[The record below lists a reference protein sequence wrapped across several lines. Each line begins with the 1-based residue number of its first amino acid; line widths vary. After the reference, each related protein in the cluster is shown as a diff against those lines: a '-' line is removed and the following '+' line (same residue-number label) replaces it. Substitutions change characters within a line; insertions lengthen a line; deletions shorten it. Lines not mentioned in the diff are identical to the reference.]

1 MYDFVPD
8 CLTMEKTWC
17 ILFSRDDNGWW
28 KMIKSIS
35 NKLLQYLI
43 KADVIDK
50 SEDALAYY
58 KYGLEITISSL
69 LNIVLIFSIGIIS
82 GQLIESI
89 LFLICFIPLRRFT
102 GGYHANSYLKCNILF
117 SVLFIIL
124 LLIFNLTVTRVSFY
138 GCIIMLV
145 FSIAIFLSECPM
157 EHSNKP
163 LTDSQKK
170 KNKCLSII
178 LGLLYGAIGVMS
190 KVLSYNIGVLFLYTL
205 VLISLLVIVATFQ
218 KLRKG
223 EI

>member
-1 MYDFVPD
+1 
-8 CLTMEKTWC
+8 
-17 ILFSRDDNGWW
+17 
-28 KMIKSIS
+28 MIKSTS

-43 KADVIDK
+43 KAEVIDK

-69 LNIVLIFSIGIIS
+69 LNIVLIISIGIIS

-89 LFLICFIPLRRFT
+89 LFLICFVPLRQFT

-117 SVLFIIL
+117 SFLFIIL
-124 LLIFNLTVTRVSFY
+124 LIIFNLTVTLVSFY
-138 GCIIMLV
+138 GCILMLV
-145 FSIAIFLSECPM
+145 FTIAIFFSECPI

-163 LTDSQKK
+163 LTYSQKI
-170 KNKCLSII
+170 KNRYLSII
-178 LGLLYGAIGVMS
+178 LGLLYGAIGVTS

-223 EI
+223 GI

>member
-1 MYDFVPD
+1 
-8 CLTMEKTWC
+8 
-17 ILFSRDDNGWW
+17 
-28 KMIKSIS
+28 MIKSIS

-50 SEDALAYY
+50 SENALAYY

-69 LNIVLIFSIGIIS
+69 LNIVLIVSIGVIS

-89 LFLICFIPLRRFT
+89 LFLICFVPLRKFT
-102 GGYHANSYLKCNILF
+102 GGYHANSYFKCNLLF
-117 SVLFIIL
+117 SILFIIL
-124 LLIFNLTVTRVSFY
+124 LTIYNLTVTRISFY
-138 GCIIMLV
+138 GCILMLV
-145 FSIAIFLSECPM
+145 FSISIFISECPI

-163 LTDSQKK
+163 LTDSQKI
-170 KNKCLSII
+170 KNKYLSII

-223 EI
+223 ER

>member
-1 MYDFVPD
+1 M
-8 CLTMEKTWC
+8 
-17 ILFSRDDNGWW
+17 
-28 KMIKSIS
+28 KMIKSTS

-69 LNIVLIFSIGIIS
+69 LNIVLIISIGVVS

-89 LFLICFIPLRRFT
+89 LFLICFVPLRQFT
-102 GGYHANSYLKCNILF
+102 GGYHANSYLKCNLLF
-117 SVLFIIL
+117 SILFIIL
-124 LLIFNLTVTRVSFY
+124 LTIFNLTVTRISFY
-138 GCIIMLV
+138 WCILMIV
-145 FSIAIFLSECPM
+145 FSISIFLSECPI

-163 LTDSQKK
+163 LTDSQKM
-170 KNKCLSII
+170 KNKYLSII

-218 KLRKG
+218 KIRKG
-223 EI
+223 EM

>member
-1 MYDFVPD
+1 
-8 CLTMEKTWC
+8 
-17 ILFSRDDNGWW
+17 
-28 KMIKSIS
+28 MIKSTS

-69 LNIVLIFSIGIIS
+69 LNIILIVSIGIIS
-82 GQLIESI
+82 GQLIESMI
-89 LFLICFIPLRRFT
+89 FLICFVPLRQFT
-102 GGYHANSYLKCNILF
+102 GGYHANSYFKCNVLF

-124 LLIFNLTVTRVSFY
+124 LTIYNLTVTRISFY
-138 GCIIMLV
+138 GCILMLV
-145 FSIAIFLSECPM
+145 FSITIFLSECPV
-157 EHSNKP
+157 EHPNKP
-163 LTDSQKK
+163 LTDLQKK
-170 KNKCLSII
+170 KNKYLSII

-218 KLRKG
+218 KIRKG
-223 EI
+223 EM

>member
-1 MYDFVPD
+1 
-8 CLTMEKTWC
+8 
-17 ILFSRDDNGWW
+17 
-28 KMIKSIS
+28 MIKSIS

>member
-1 MYDFVPD
+1 
-8 CLTMEKTWC
+8 
-17 ILFSRDDNGWW
+17 
-28 KMIKSIS
+28 MIKSIS

-50 SEDALAYY
+50 SENALAYY

-69 LNIVLIFSIGIIS
+69 LNIILIVSIGIIS
-82 GQLIESI
+82 GQLIESMI
-89 LFLICFIPLRRFT
+89 FLICFVPLRQFT
-102 GGYHANSYLKCNILF
+102 GGYHANSYFKCNVLF

-124 LLIFNLTVTRVSFY
+124 LTIYNLTVTRISFY
-138 GCIIMLV
+138 GCILMLV
-145 FSIAIFLSECPM
+145 FSIVIFLSECPI
-157 EHSNKP
+157 EHPNKP
-163 LTDSQKK
+163 LTDLQKK
-170 KNKCLSII
+170 KNKYLSII

-223 EI
+223 EL